1 MKLWQNGPA
10 GDNGSTLMVEEVDFD
25 LANRYTA
32 YDATPTAIA
41 SKNGVTMLSTANE
54 LVIATYAGSVQI
66 VDETAQVTVYDYF
79 ADKTFN
85 ITPVVDGNKVKIT
98 LPEAYASSALLYVTI
113 PAGMIQ
119 MENSIVLEGETKF
132 TYYVHGS
139 DILTEEAI
147 NKILSII
154 GGGET
159 AIEGVVSGQTTVD
172 VYSINGAA
180 VKKGANAADLKALKG
195 IYIVNG
201 KKVILK

>member
-1 MKLWQNGPA
+1 M
-10 GDNGSTLMVEEVDFD
+10 S
-25 LANRYTA
+25 Y
-32 YDATPTAIA
+32 
-41 SKNGVTMLSTANE
+41 S
-54 LVIATYAGSVQI
+54 
-66 VDETAQVTVYDYF
+66 
-79 ADKTFN
+79 
-85 ITPVVDGNKVKIT
+85 
-98 LPEAYASSALLYVTI
+98 SSALLYVTI

-119 MENSIVLEGETKF
+119 LDGSTVLAETKYS
-132 TYYVHGS
+132 YYVHGS
-139 DILTEEAI
+139 DFLTEEVI